1 MPGAPAVA
9 LRGATVGGEAW
20 AAINAS
26 DASLLFDDAA
36 LRGVA
41 MGARMQVIVTFAARA
56 AVVGS

>member
-1 MPGAPAVA
+1 MPAAPAVA

-41 MGARMQVIVTFAARA
+41 MGARMQAIVATFAAA
-56 AVVGS
+56 GA